1 MCLSAILLLSNIKL
15 VSYFTLQITF
25 FAYMDV
31 LSKDFTLEA
40 KDTQHD
46 AVGVVKL
53 NVDTG
58 TDRPSEICKQ
68 TIRLQKVQ
76 IFFFKNGILV
86 KCDVIV
92 NYVVLIKRGQP
103 V

>member
-31 LSKDFTLEA
+31 LSQDFTLEA
-40 KDTQHD
+40 KDAQHD

-76 IFFFKNGILV
+76 FFFLNGILV

-92 NYVVLIKRGQP
+92 NYVVLIKQGQP
-103 V
+103 I